1 MAFDALSEEKL
12 SQLEQVRS
20 RIHDSV
26 SSIIA
31 LGDGGWNHGPKLMR
45 AHADA
50 MHNLKSAE
58 ALLVEGSEDP
68 AE

>member
-1 MAFDALSEEKL
+1 MPQFENLSEEKL
-12 SQLEQVRS
+12 ATLDDVRA
-20 RIHDSV
+20 RIHESV

-50 MHNLKSAE
+50 MHQLKTAE
-58 ALLVEGSEDP
+58 ALLHGGGD
-68 AE
+68 A